1 MLSKKKKIFIV
12 AGFVMLLAIT
22 GILNI
27 VINNN
32 VVKNVNAGLNSA
44 TTANFFTTYRTDR
57 QDTRNQEIVYL
68 DAIIS
73 SASSSAE
80 AKTAAETKK
89 QELVA
94 QMESEL
100 ILEGLIKAKG
110 FEDAIVSTSSS
121 NINVIVKSA
130 ELQESEVAQIV
141 EIIQGQTNYNLDNIK
156 IIPVE

>member
-27 VINNN
+27 IINNN

>member
-27 VINNN
+27 IINNN

-80 AKTAAETKK
+80 AKTAAETKNK
-89 QELVA
+89 
-94 QMESEL
+94 
-100 ILEGLIKAKG
+100 
-110 FEDAIVSTSSS
+110 
-121 NINVIVKSA
+121 
-130 ELQESEVAQIV
+130 
-141 EIIQGQTNYNLDNIK
+141 NLLHKWKVNLFLKD
-156 IIPVE
+156 

>member
-1 MLSKKKKIFIV
+1 MLSKKKKIFFFFL
-12 AGFVMLLAIT
+12 FVMLLAIT

-27 VINNN
+27 IINNN